1 MRTPSA
7 RLSHRLPRRVRIK
20 VHAHKGD
27 VAYFDRAKKLVGS
40 YPGVE
45 TVHANSRTGSLLIR
59 HMGQFE
65 FILKQAEEDL
75 LFSLVNLEPEE
86 TLLLGLLPLPAAAPL
101 ALAMALFYA
110 C

>member
-1 MRTPSA
+1 MRTPGA
-7 RLSHRLPRRVRIK
+7 QLSHHLPRRVRIK
-20 VHAHKGD
+20 VHAHKGNA
-27 VAYFDRAKKLVGS
+27 AYFDRAKKLVSS

-45 TVHANSRTGSLLIR
+45 AVHANPRTGSLVIR
-59 HMGQFE
+59 HTGQFE
-65 FILKQAEEDL
+65 VIVKQAEEDL

-86 TLLLGLLPLPAAAPL
+86 TLLIKLLPLPAAAPL